1 MLEHLKAALA
11 LAATLDFHKA
21 AQRLQISQPRLTRM
35 IKSLEQDL
43 GIILF
48 ERGPHGVLLTADG
61 ARALKEAAILIDAEA
76 KFSQKIEVLRSSGK
90 ETLRIAVGAF
100 IAQSWVGAAVMAVMA
115 MKAGEAA
122 ISISLRELDWWKLAE
137 AVKSGEVDLAIGE
150 LSEANK
156 IPELANEPFPEREG
170 IFIVR
175 ADHQLAGLKQ
185 VTLEEIARFPLVG
198 PRLPGRIAQLLPP
211 VCGFGA
217 QSADGR
223 FFIPV
228 IECATPR
235 SMIDVVSASDAVCM
249 IWPEYCSEGLQSGTL
264 REVAFHPPWLIAH
277 QGVMYRRTQPLSSA
291 AVAFCAEARRAEQAY
306 FRHRSA

>member
-1 MLEHLKAALA
+1 MLDRLKAALA
-11 LAATLDFHKA
+11 LAASQDSLQA
-21 AQRLQISQPRLTRM
+21 SQRLQISQPRLTRM

-48 ERGPHGVLLTADG
+48 ERGPHGVLVTADG
-61 ARALKEAAILIDAEA
+61 ARALKEAANLINAET
-76 KFSQKIEVLRSSGK
+76 KFSQKIEALRSSGT

-100 IAQSWVGAAVMAVMA
+100 VAQSWVGAAVTA

-150 LSEANK
+150 LSEASK
-156 IPELANEPFPEREG
+156 IPELANEPLPKRESS
-170 IFIVR
+170 IIVR
-175 ADHQLAGLKQ
+175 ADHPLADLKQ
-185 VTLEEIARFPLVG
+185 LTLEEVARFPLVG
-198 PRLPGRIAQLLPP
+198 ARLPGRIAQLLPP

-217 QSADGR
+217 RSADGR

-235 SMIDVVSASDAVCM
+235 SMIDVVSASDAVCI
-249 IWPEYCSEGLQSGTL
+249 IWPEFCSDALQSGAL
-264 REVAFHPPWLIAH
+264 REVAFQPPWLSVH

-291 AVAFCAEARRAEQAY
+291 AVTFCAEARRAEQAY

>member
-1 MLEHLKAALA
+1 MLDRLKAALA

-61 ARALKEAAILIDAEA
+61 ARALKEAANLINAEA

-90 ETLRIAVGAF
+90 ETLRIAAGAF
-100 IAQSWVGAAVMAVMA
+100 VAQSWVGAAVTA
-115 MKAGEAA
+115 MKTGGAA

-156 IPELANEPFPEREG
+156 IPELANEPFPKREG

-175 ADHQLAGLKQ
+175 ADHQLAALKQ
-185 VTLEEIARFPLVG
+185 VTIEEVARFPLVG
-198 PRLPGRIAQLLPP
+198 PLLPGRIAQLLPP

-217 QSADGR
+217 LSEDGR
-223 FFIPV
+223 RFIPV

-235 SMIDVVSASDAVCM
+235 SMIDMVSASDAVCM
-249 IWPEYCSEGLQSGTL
+249 IWPEYCSEGLQSGAL
-264 REVAFHPPWLIAH
+264 REVAFHPPWLVANHGII
-277 QGVMYRRTQPLSSA
+277 YRRTQPLSSA

>member
-1 MLEHLKAALA
+1 MLDRLKAALA

-48 ERGPHGVLLTADG
+48 ERGPHGLLLTADG
-61 ARALKEAAILIDAEA
+61 ARALKEAAILINAEA

-100 IAQSWVGAAVMAVMA
+100 VAQSWVGAAVMAVTA
-115 MKAGEAA
+115 MKTGGAS

-156 IPELANEPFPEREG
+156 IPELAIEPLPKREG
-170 IFIVR
+170 IFVVR

-211 VCGFGA
+211 VCELGA

-249 IWPEYCSEGLQSGTL
+249 IWPEFCSEGLQSGAL
-264 REVAFHPPWLIAH
+264 REVAFHPPWLVANRGI
-277 QGVMYRRTQPLSSA
+277 MYRRTQPLSSA